1 MLGRRTTGVALCWCC
16 LWRASVLR
24 GGRFGCSFALKQWPG
39 EMAPRDGRTDGR
51 TDGRADGR
59 AGWKDEVQTSPSK
72 RYRFL
77 LICWSGLRKRARVGK
92 ARGKASPFAVHE
104 GGLVASFLCIGGS
117 MAVAHLRNS
126 ASHQGARDWNHSWE
140 QCNGWHQG
148 KKTKPPSS
156 SLARFI
162 DSRPVGVL
170 KPGSSLDGQQSR
182 VF

>member
-1 MLGRRTTGVALCWCC
+1 MLLCPETVA
-16 LWRASVLR
+16 WRNGAK
-24 GGRFGCSFALKQWPG
+24 GW
-39 EMAPRDGRTDGR
+39 

-77 LICWSGLRKRARVGK
+77 LLCWSGLRKRARVGK
-92 ARGKASPFAVHE
+92 ARGKASPIAVHE
-104 GGLVASFLCIGGS
+104 GSLVASFLCIGGS

-126 ASHQGARDWNHSWE
+126 ASHQGAREWNHSSGNNAI
-140 QCNGWHQG
+140 NGWHQV